1 MKTCLFI
8 VILTLFSNIVLAD
21 EKKLRTSYYR
31 QNMAPQLFFDEN
43 NTPTGGILFDITHAI
58 ADKLDLELEMLP
70 IPRKRIEQTL
80 VRNIID
86 MHCAANKSWYTLSTL
101 QWSSVIY
108 KNRDILINNQGIT
121 SLAEL
126 ANYKQLK
133 VGTSLGYIYPEL
145 ISYINNN
152 NILPV
157 SSVSPE
163 DSYKLYR
170 KNKVAGFVIPE
181 IEASPFIKEITDSVV
196 ILNDNDIRCVLA
208 PSMKKSRVD
217 SISDAIEQLKSSGD
231 IDAILSKYMP
241 EPKLAR
247 EDAKML
253 AD

>member
-1 MKTCLFI
+1 M
-8 VILTLFSNIVLAD
+8 
-21 EKKLRTSYYR
+21 
-31 QNMAPQLFFDEN
+31 
-43 NTPTGGILFDITHAI
+43 
-58 ADKLDLELEMLP
+58 
-70 IPRKRIEQTL
+70 
-80 VRNIID
+80 
-86 MHCAANKSWYTLSTL
+86 
-101 QWSSVIY
+101 
-108 KNRDILINNQGIT
+108 
-121 SLAEL
+121 

-133 VGTSLGYIYPEL
+133 VGTSLGYVYPEL
-145 ISYINNN
+145 INYIKNN

-196 ILNDNDIRCVLA
+196 ILNNNDIRCVLA